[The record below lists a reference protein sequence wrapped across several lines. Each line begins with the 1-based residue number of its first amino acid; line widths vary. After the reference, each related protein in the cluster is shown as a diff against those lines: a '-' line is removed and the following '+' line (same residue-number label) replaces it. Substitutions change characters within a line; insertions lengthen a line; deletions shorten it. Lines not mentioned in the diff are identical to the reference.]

1 MKIIRAIAFGVLPI
15 LALGLSAQT
24 APSYNPFQSLSFL
37 EGTWDA
43 KTNGSSGVDANGK
56 YTFTME
62 LRNHVMARHMVSK
75 DSCKGPENYDCNHN
89 DLLYF
94 YPDGPEHSLEAI
106 YFDNEGHVIKYSV
119 STPTPTTE
127 FSFRTVLN
135 PARSSAFSMNEK
147 PTQCPA
153 SSRYACPVRA
163 NGSPT
168 SNGVGKRIRDENAK
182 QVVLNPKSSTN
193 RIWETERGNLHRL
206 ARFSTRYSQ

>member
-119 STPTPTTE
+119 STPTPTTAV
-127 FSFRTVLN
+127 FLSDGSQPGPQFRLLYERKADTM
-135 PARSSAFSMNEK
+135 S
-147 PTQCPA
+147 
-153 SSRYACPVRA
+153 
-163 NGSPT
+163 
-168 SNGVGKRIRDENAK
+168 GKFQIRMSGQSEW
-182 QVVLNPKSSTN
+182 KSYIEWS
-193 RIWETERGNLHRL
+193 G
-206 ARFSTRYSQ
+206 QKD